1 MFTVQQ
7 RRLISIPVSLSGE
20 HADHGGSLVDL
31 KNVGERLKN
40 IEVEERVTGDRT
52 VETSLNQINQIIFTK
67 TFTDF
72 LFHSRV

>member
-1 MFTVQQ
+1 MFTVEQ
-7 RRLISIPVSLSGE
+7 RHLISIPVSLSGE

-52 VETSLNQINQIIFTK
+52 VESSLNQNNQIIFK
-67 TFTDF
+67 KIFKDF
-72 LFHSRV
+72 LINSRV